1 MEDTCIY
8 ALNLTRFLRFK
19 RYMVHMYNPLLIKE
33 FAKSTSL
40 RKTKTDKR
48 DALTIAYKCFLDRI
62 DSPPKV
68 DSIMDELKRLTQ
80 HRSRIGRYQSD
91 LKIQYIRVIDLAFS
105 ELAALLKPVN
115 LHLKY
120 VYAMLS
126 VYPSTNQ
133 LANAHPTHLT
143 NLLKQASKG
152 RVGKSRAIKI
162 RDLARVSGTVSDG
175 LSFELRHLI
184 ETIRFHH
191 QLIQDIDQ
199 KIESLMAQIHSPILT
214 IPGIS
219 YRLGS
224 VILAEIRSIE
234 QF

>member
-1 MEDTCIY
+1 
-8 ALNLTRFLRFK
+8 
-19 RYMVHMYNPLLIKE
+19 MYNPLTINE

-48 DALTIAYKCFLDRI
+48 DALAIASKCFLDRI

-68 DSIMDELKRLTQ
+68 DPVRDELQLLTC

-91 LKIQYIRVIDLAFS
+91 LKIQYIRVIDLAFP
-105 ELAALLKPVN
+105 ELAPLLKPVN

-120 VYAMLS
+120 VYAMPS

-133 LANAHPTHLT
+133 LAKAHLICLT
-143 NLLKQASKG
+143 TLLKQASRG
-152 RVGKSRAIKI
+152 RVGKSRAIQI
-162 RDLARVSGTVSDG
+162 RDLARESISTVLDS
-175 LSFELRHLI
+175 LSFELMHLI

-191 QLIQDIDQ
+191 QLIQEIDQ
-199 KIESLMAQIHSPILT
+199 KINSLMVDIHSPILF

-224 VILAEIRSIE
+224 VILSEIRSIE
-234 QF
+234 QFQNLGQLLAFNGLEPSIYQSGE